1 MVGFY
6 QAFLFT
12 AAAGFLLGA
21 LPWLEVSRACRA
33 GLRHRKRSVPAGSVP
48 SSEQRIA
55 LWLVAGEFLQGVTV
69 ALLALAATGSAVGV
83 ALGGLAAIAGS
94 RSPLFGRLPA
104 VPFHHLRLGPFTVRL
119 DRTLTFTAGV
129 LTVMLPEAALMLWV
143 LWSLALVFTRYSPVS
158 AVLTAFALPVLLWR
172 MTGYDLW
179 ALFGG
184 AVAIV
189 TVYQEIPYLLRTRRG
204 QEPSLLATDLQ
215 LPRTPVPHRQS
226 RRTTLAARVGFL
238 GAAAVL
244 VVAAALN
251 RYVYQGFGPQV
262 DIFRR
267 GNPALPYVALTF
279 DDGPDPRYTPEV
291 LRILAQEDVPATFF
305 LVGAHAARCPELV
318 RRIQREGHE
327 IGSHTYSH
335 RNLFL
340 LKPAA
345 IAQEVERAEE
355 VLVRLTGERPHLFRP
370 PRGLCDANLRRIL
383 AERHYTTVLWSVSS
397 RDWVEAS
404 PRLIAR
410 NVLGPVRGGD
420 ILLFHDSGAILASSG
435 GDRRHMLQALPYI
448 IQRLKAE
455 GFRFVTVSQL
465 LVISGLTSGT
475 EPSL

>member
-1 MVGFY
+1 MTGFY

-12 AAAGFLLGA
+12 VAAGFLIGA
-21 LPWLEVSRACRA
+21 LPWLEVARALRA
-33 GLRHRKRSVPAGSVP
+33 RLRWKERLGAIPLPPSEHRV
-48 SSEQRIA
+48 A
-55 LWLVAGEFLQGVTV
+55 LWLLAGEFCQGVIV
-69 ALLALAATGSAVGV
+69 ALLALAVTGSAVGV
-83 ALGGLAAIAGS
+83 VLGGLAAIAGS
-94 RSPLFGRLPA
+94 QLPVFGRLQRL
-104 VPFHHLRLGPFTVRL
+104 PFHHLQLGPFTVRL
-119 DRTLTFTAGV
+119 DRTLILATGLLA
-129 LTVMLPEAALMLWV
+129 VMLPEAALMLGL
-143 LWSLALVFTRYSPVS
+143 LWGVALVFTRYSPIS
-158 AVLTAFALPVLLWR
+158 AVLTALSLPVLLWR
-172 MTGYDLW
+172 VTGYDLW

-184 AVAIV
+184 ATAIIAI
-189 TVYQEIPYLLRTRRG
+189 YQEIPYLLRTRRG
-204 QEPSLLATDLQ
+204 QEPSLLASDLQ
-215 LPRTPVPHRQS
+215 LPRTPVPYRQS
-226 RRTTLAARVGFL
+226 RRTTLAARAAFL
-238 GAAAVL
+238 GMAAVVL
-244 VVAAALN
+244 TAVALN
-251 RYVYQGFGPQV
+251 RYVYQGFGPQM

-267 GNPALPYVALTF
+267 GNPDLPYVALTF

-305 LVGAHAARCPELV
+305 LVGAHAARYPELV

-355 VLVRLTGERPHLFRP
+355 VLLRLTGERPHLFRP
-370 PRGLCDANLRRIL
+370 PRGLFDANLRRIL
-383 AERHYTTVLWSVSS
+383 AERRYTTVLWSVSS

-420 ILLFHDSGAILASSG
+420 ILLFHDSGAIISAQG

-465 LVISGLTSGT
+465 LVISGLTSER
-475 EPSL
+475 EPPL